1 MCRGNLGVGIL
12 SLINSKTAHAIPEA
26 AFRVNQGDAILWED
40 ICKVDGGDWIL
51 LPRHL
56 RRRVTLF
63 QEPSSEIR
71 REKQSFPFLWEDI
84 CKVDGGDWILLP
96 RHLWRRVTLFREPSS
111 EIRREKQSFP
121 ASEKTSVKLVKV
133 IGSFSHYTFEDGSRY
148 SRSHLQRCVGRSNPF
163 PSSEKTS
170 VKLVKVMVIQGENTI
185 INSKMPSGIEGYRW
199 FMLFQEASL
208 ELMKEMQSSLIY
220 L

>member
-56 RRRVTLF
+56 RKRVTLF
-63 QEPSSEIR
+63 QEPSSEIS

-84 CKVDGGDWILLP
+84 CKVDWGDWILLP

-111 EIRREKQSFP
+111 KIRREKQSFP
-121 ASEKTSVKLVKV
+121 FLWEDICKV
-133 IGSFSHYTFEDGSRY
+133 GEGDWIFLPLYLWRGVIPEAIFKGKEGEPILSLPLR
-148 SRSHLQRCVGRSNPF
+148 RHL
-163 PSSEKTS
+163 
-170 VKLVKVMVIQGENTI
+170 
-185 INSKMPSGIEGYRW
+185 
-199 FMLFQEASL
+199 
-208 ELMKEMQSSLIY
+208 
-220 L
+220 